1 MRKFLWILLPLA
13 LAACA
18 TPQREPASPAAPSPA
33 APPAAAAAP
42 VASGEAWQ
50 VTGSHL
56 AVRVYRD
63 GPMQKLGHDHLITS
77 GSLAGEIRLREPLA
91 DSRFTLR
98 MPLDSLVVDDAAE
111 RARAGGVFTAP
122 VPDKDREA
130 TRHNMLGE
138 RVLDA
143 ARQGELLLSSES
155 ISGGPENFVAQ
166 VRVSLA
172 GAEHVLT
179 VPLTVTVRDGRLVAH
194 ADLHLTH
201 ADLGL
206 VPFTVALGALK
217 VRDDF
222 DVDLT
227 VEAGRGT

>member
-13 LAACA
+13 LVACA
-18 TPQREPASPAAPSPA
+18 SPPRGPAPA
-33 APPAAAAAP
+33 APPTTAAP
-42 VASGEAWQ
+42 APAAPAAEGEAWQ
-50 VTGSHL
+50 ITGSHL

-63 GPMQKLGHDHLITS
+63 GPMQKIGHNHLITS
-77 GSLAGEIRLREPLA
+77 DALAGEIRLREPLA
-91 DSRFTLR
+91 ASRFTLR
-98 MPLDSLVVDDAAE
+98 LPLESLVVDDAAE
-111 RARAGGVFTAP
+111 RARAGSEFAAP

-143 ARQGELLLSSES
+143 ARQGELLLTAES
-155 ISGGPENFVAQ
+155 ISGGPEKFEAQ
-166 VRVSLA
+166 VRISLA
-172 GAEHVLT
+172 GSEHVIA
-179 VPLTVTVRDGRLVAH
+179 VPFTATVRDGRLAAH
-194 ADLHLTH
+194 ALLHLTH

-206 VPFTVALGALK
+206 EPFAVALGVLK

>member
-1 MRKFLWILLPLA
+1 MRKFLWFLLPLA

-18 TPQREPASPAAPSPA
+18 SPPREPASPAV
-33 APPAAAAAP
+33 PPAAAAPAAP
-42 VASGEAWQ
+42 AEAGESWR

-63 GPMQKLGHDHLITS
+63 GPMQKLGHDHLVTS

-91 DSRFTLR
+91 ASRFTLR
-98 MPLDSLVVDDAAE
+98 LPLDSLVVDDASE
-111 RARAGGVFTAP
+111 RSRAGGVFAAP
-122 VPDKDREA
+122 VPEKDREA

-143 ARQGELLLSSES
+143 ARQAELVLTSES
-155 ISGGPENFVAQ
+155 ISGGPADFEAR

-172 GAEHVLT
+172 GTEHVVT
-179 VPLTVTVRDGRLVAH
+179 VPFTATVKDGQLVAH
-194 ADLHLTH
+194 AILHLTH

-206 VPFTVALGALK
+206 EPFTVALGVLK

>member
-1 MRKFLWILLPLA
+1 MRKFLWILLPAA
-13 LAACA
+13 LVACV
-18 TPQREPASPAAPSPA
+18 TPPREPAPPA
-33 APPAAAAAP
+33 APPAAATAAP
-42 VASGEAWQ
+42 PAAVGEAWQ
-50 VTGSHL
+50 VTGSRL

-63 GPMQKLGHDHLITS
+63 GPMQKLGHNHLITS
-77 GSLAGEIRLREPLA
+77 ESLAGEILMREPIA
-91 DSRFTLR
+91 GSRFALR
-98 MPLDSLVVDDAAE
+98 LPLDSLVVDDASE
-111 RARAGGVFTAP
+111 RARGGGEFAAP

-138 RVLDA
+138 RLLDA
-143 ARQGELLLSSES
+143 ARQGELRLTAES
-155 ISGGPENFVAQ
+155 ITGGPADFEAR

-172 GAEHVLT
+172 GAEHVLA
-179 VPLTVTVRDGRLVAH
+179 VPFTVTVQGGRLVAH

-222 DVDLT
+222 EVDLT
-227 VEAGRGT
+227 VEARRGT

>member
-1 MRKFLWILLPLA
+1 MRKFLWFLLPLA

-18 TPQREPASPAAPSPA
+18 SPPREPASPA
-33 APPAAAAAP
+33 APPAAAAPAVP
-42 VASGEAWQ
+42 AEEGEPWR

-56 AVRVYRD
+56 EVRVYRD
-63 GPMQKLGHDHLITS
+63 GPMQKLGHDHLVTS
-77 GSLAGEIRLREPLA
+77 GSLAGEISLREPIA
-91 DSRFTLR
+91 ASRFTLR
-98 MPLDSLVVDDAAE
+98 LPLASLVVDDPA
-111 RARAGGVFTAP
+111 ARAHAGGKFAAP
-122 VPDKDREA
+122 VPEKDREA

-143 ARQGELLLSSES
+143 ARQAELVLTSES
-155 ISGGPENFVAQ
+155 IAGGPADFAAR

-172 GAEHVLT
+172 GTEHVVT
-179 VPLTVTVRDGRLVAH
+179 VPFTATVKDGQLVVH
-194 ADLHLTH
+194 AVLHLAH

-206 VPFTVALGALK
+206 EPFTVALGALK